1 VSLLACCFEG
11 SIKVDWCQQAAA
23 GRLKGKPEGKLKGRP
38 HITLPDSLIPNREEH
53 PLQASSW

>member
-1 VSLLACCFEG
+1 MVVSLLACNQEE

-23 GRLKGKPEGKLKGRP
+23 ERLKGKLKGRP
-38 HITLPDSLIPNREEH
+38 HITLPDSLIQNKEEQ